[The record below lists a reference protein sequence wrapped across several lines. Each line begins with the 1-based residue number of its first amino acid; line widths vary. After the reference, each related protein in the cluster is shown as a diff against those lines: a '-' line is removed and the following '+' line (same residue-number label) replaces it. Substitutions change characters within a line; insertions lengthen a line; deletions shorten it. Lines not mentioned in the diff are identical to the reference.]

1 MTILTHIFMQ
11 VKTSGPKHTY
21 GSFNKC
27 GQTMASNKWMADR
40 VVDLLM
46 EDPEMKPSE
55 LRDKLKKKILYGCA
69 I

>member
-1 MTILTHIFMQ
+1 
-11 VKTSGPKHTY
+11 
-21 GSFNKC
+21 
-27 GQTMASNKWMADR
+27 MASNKWMADR